1 MNIFYEETGHFKCAN
16 VIQRNDAS
24 YQADTSTGKR
34 VKVKASNVFFEFNG
48 DCVYFLEKATQ
59 IASEIDIELMWEA
72 TNSEEF
78 SYEQVANEYFGNT
91 CSKEELAATLM
102 ALYNA
107 PIYFH
112 KKSKGKFKAADEKT
126 IKLALAAIERKKIEE
141 QQIDNWVKELSSNSL
156 PESIANDLTSIL
168 HKPDKQSLTYKAFSK
183 AAETLKISPLD
194 LAFRSGGLTSIHQY
208 LFDNFLINCFAD
220 EITLPEIEIE
230 PFGTLPEA
238 DGVYAF
244 SIDDSKT
251 TEIDDAISVI
261 DIDGG
266 KKRLGIHIAAPSLSI
281 LAGSLIEKQVFK
293 RLSTVYF
300 PTGKIQMLPDNWI
313 EKFSL
318 NEKEKHPCVSIY
330 FDIDA
335 DGNFSEPSHKIEMVY
350 IADNLRIQDILPYFN
365 RETGCNIG
373 DEEKF
378 PHHAI
383 LQQLYVWA
391 IALQKQRGKYVEDA
405 PIRYEYTVE
414 VDENEYV
421 SVVKR
426 ERDSPLDMVV
436 GEMMILAN
444 STWAKILDTHEAS
457 GIFRVQSPSGTV
469 RMSSLSDV
477 HDGLGLSHYAW
488 CTSPLRRAA
497 DYVNQRQL
505 IALIDS
511 EHYSLRFQKN
521 DNELYLVLRNFDATY
536 NAYIGFQRKMERYW
550 SLIWIKQEKITELL
564 ATVIKGD
571 LVSIEGLPINVR
583 VLGMPIDILP
593 KVKVRLKVG
602 NIDLM
607 TQMIELH
614 YINVAL

>member
-91 CSKEELAATLM
+91 CSKEELAATLI
-102 ALYNA
+102 ALYSA

-126 IKLALAAIERKKIEE
+126 LKLALAAIERKKIEE
-141 QQIDNWVKELSSNSL
+141 QQIDTWVKELSSNSL

-208 LFDNFLINCFAD
+208 LFDDFLINCFAD

-261 DIDGG
+261 DIGGG

-281 LAGSLIEKQVFK
+281 LA
-293 RLSTVYF
+293 
-300 PTGKIQMLPDNWI
+300 
-313 EKFSL
+313 
-318 NEKEKHPCVSIY
+318 
-330 FDIDA
+330 
-335 DGNFSEPSHKIEMVY
+335 
-350 IADNLRIQDILPYFN
+350 
-365 RETGCNIG
+365 
-373 DEEKF
+373 
-378 PHHAI
+378 
-383 LQQLYVWA
+383 
-391 IALQKQRGKYVEDA
+391 
-405 PIRYEYTVE
+405 
-414 VDENEYV
+414 
-421 SVVKR
+421 
-426 ERDSPLDMVV
+426 
-436 GEMMILAN
+436 
-444 STWAKILDTHEAS
+444 
-457 GIFRVQSPSGTV
+457 
-469 RMSSLSDV
+469 
-477 HDGLGLSHYAW
+477 
-488 CTSPLRRAA
+488 
-497 DYVNQRQL
+497 
-505 IALIDS
+505 
-511 EHYSLRFQKN
+511 
-521 DNELYLVLRNFDATY
+521 
-536 NAYIGFQRKMERYW
+536 
-550 SLIWIKQEKITELL
+550 
-564 ATVIKGD
+564 
-571 LVSIEGLPINVR
+571 
-583 VLGMPIDILP
+583 
-593 KVKVRLKVG
+593 
-602 NIDLM
+602 
-607 TQMIELH
+607 
-614 YINVAL
+614 

>member
-1 MNIFYEETGHFKCAN
+1 MNIFYEESGHFKCAN

-24 YQADTSTGKR
+24 YQADTTTGKR
-34 VKVKASNVFFEFNG
+34 VKVKATNVFFEFNSDG
-48 DCVYFLEKATQ
+48 ALFLEKATQ
-59 IASEIDIELMWEA
+59 IADEIDIELMWEVIG
-72 TNSEEF
+72 SEEF

-126 IKLALAAIERKKIEE
+126 LKLALAAIERKKIEE
-141 QQIDNWVKELSSNSL
+141 AQIDTWIKELSANSL
-156 PESIANDLTSIL
+156 PESIANDLKEIL
-168 HKPDKQSLTYKAFSK
+168 HKPNKQSITYKAFTR
-183 AAETLKISPLD
+183 AAEILKTSPLD
-194 LAFRSGGLTSIHQY
+194 LAFKIGGVSSIHQY
-208 LFDNFLINCFAD
+208 LFDDFLINCFTG
-220 EITLPEIEIE
+220 EITLPESPIT
-230 PFGTLPEA
+230 PFASLPEA
-238 DGVYAF
+238 DGVSAF
-244 SIDDSKT
+244 SIDDSQT
-251 TEIDDAISVI
+251 TEIDDAISVV
-261 DIDGG
+261 DIGDC
-266 KKRLGIHIAAPSLSI
+266 KKRLGIHIAAPSLSMS
-281 LAGSLIEKQVFK
+281 AGSDIEKTVFE
-293 RLSTVYF
+293 RMSTVYF
-300 PTGKIQMLPDNWI
+300 PTGKITMLPQNWI

-318 NEKEKHPCVSIY
+318 NEKEKHPCVSVY

-335 DGNFSEPSHKIEMVY
+335 DGVFSEPSHKIEMVY
-350 IADNLRIQDILPYFN
+350 IADNLRIQNILPHFN

-378 PHHAI
+378 PHHAT
-383 LQQLYVWA
+383 LQQLYAWA
-391 IALQKQRGKYVEDA
+391 ISLKKQRGKHIEDA
-405 PIRYEYTVE
+405 PIRYEYSVE

-421 SVVKR
+421 SIVKR
-426 ERDSPLDMVV
+426 ERDSPIDTVV

-444 STWAKILDTHEAS
+444 SVWAKMLDEHEMG
-457 GIFRVQSPSGTV
+457 GIFRVQAPQGTV
-469 RMSSLSDV
+469 RMSTLSDT
-477 HDGLGLSHYAW
+477 HDGLGVSHYAW

-505 IALIDS
+505 MAIIDS
-511 EHYSLRFQKN
+511 EHYDPRFQKN
-521 DNELYLVLRNFDATY
+521 DNELYLVLRNFDTTY

-550 SLIWIKQEKITELL
+550 SLIWIQQEKVTELL

-571 LVSIEGLPINVR
+571 LVSIEGLPMNVR
-583 VLGMPIDILP
+583 VFGMPIDILP

-614 YINVAL
+614 YINVAT